1 MSAMPLPSTLSSA
14 LSFAFGAGL
23 VQAVLALVFW
33 LGRGLRPSWGL
44 RWLALSFA
52 CAAVVN
58 LGSTAAAAGL
68 PGPVGLLYVLNL
80 VCGLGALGAL
90 VVGVHQFTGIRSWHP
105 GLVFVA
111 TTAGFVALVAA
122 LRALGVVALGGHLA
136 TAVIFLYLATLSAGA
151 LYRLAGAG
159 HGVVLASLLLYPALV
174 LAALVA
180 GVDKVLL
187 SLWAAVPYTLMGV
200 GLLVAGIGRYH
211 LELGAELARR
221 ERAEA
226 DLRALNAS
234 LEQRIAERT
243 AELQTLVGE
252 LRSFNRMVSHDLRGP
267 LGGLVGLAALAGQ
280 TLDSGDAARVKHML
294 AVMGKEMQRLLGLVG
309 ELLAL
314 ARASH
319 GEIERAPVSL
329 EGVFDE
335 AQAALALS
343 LGARAAQ
350 RVVREPL
357 PACSADAALLRQVFI
372 NLISNALKFSSSRPD
387 TEVRVRARRAAGE
400 IVVEVRDEGVGFDA
414 ARAAELFRPF
424 GRLHGA
430 DFAGTGIGLSIVR
443 RIVERHGGRVW
454 AEGRPGAGASFFFA
468 LPDATPEMAPESLPE
483 VVPKLVP
490 DLPPDASTRA

>member
-1 MSAMPLPSTLSSA
+1 M
-14 LSFAFGAGL
+14 
-23 VQAVLALVFW
+23 
-33 LGRGLRPSWGL
+33 
-44 RWLALSFA
+44 
-52 CAAVVN
+52 
-58 LGSTAAAAGL
+58 
-68 PGPVGLLYVLNL
+68 
-80 VCGLGALGAL
+80 
-90 VVGVHQFTGIRSWHP
+90 
-105 GLVFVA
+105 
-111 TTAGFVALVAA
+111 
-122 LRALGVVALGGHLA
+122 
-136 TAVIFLYLATLSAGA
+136 
-151 LYRLAGAG
+151 
-159 HGVVLASLLLYPALV
+159 
-174 LAALVA
+174 
-180 GVDKVLL
+180 
-187 SLWAAVPYTLMGV
+187 
-200 GLLVAGIGRYH
+200 VAGIGRYH

-329 EGVFDE
+329 ETVFDE

-387 TEVRVRARRAAGE
+387 TEVRVRARHAAGE

-430 DFAGTGIGLSIVR
+430 DFVGTGIGLSIVR

-468 LPDATPEMAPESLPE
+468 LPDATPEMAPESVPE
-483 VVPKLVP
+483 VVPEVVPELVP